1 MFRPHLA
8 PTALLLLLL
17 TGCSAGPLPA
27 EDVEARAEEALEERS
42 GVRPEITCPKDLP
55 ATVGARMTCTLTA
68 GGDPTQYDVEVTVSS
83 VEDDRVRFDIDVDR
97 EPKG

>member
-1 MFRPHLA
+1 MVRPHLA
-8 PTALLLLLL
+8 PLALLAVVL
-17 TGCSAGPLPA
+17 TACSAGPLPA
-27 EDVEARAEEALEERS
+27 EDVATKAEEALEERS

-68 GGDPTQYDVEVTVSS
+68 GGDPTEYDVEVTVRS
-83 VEDDRVRFDIDVDR
+83 VEDQRVLFDIDVDR